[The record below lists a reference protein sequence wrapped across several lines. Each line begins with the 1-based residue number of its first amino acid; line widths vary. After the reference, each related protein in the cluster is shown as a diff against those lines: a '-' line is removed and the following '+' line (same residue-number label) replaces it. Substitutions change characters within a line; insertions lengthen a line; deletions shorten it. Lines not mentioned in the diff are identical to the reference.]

1 MDWSD
6 LIEMLRALIFGIAH
20 VTNGSIGVAVILV
33 TLAIRLA
40 LLPLTLRLARRAL
53 ARQRRMA
60 ELKPELERLQRRY
73 AKDPA
78 AQMRETAAFYRNRGM
93 SQVDSAGL
101 LGALA
106 QAPVFAALY
115 SALRKGL
122 GAGVRFLWIGDTS
135 LPSLGL
141 TLFMGGMAAASL
153 AAAPAAEPG
162 KTAPLFTLVLAAGF
176 TVWFLSSSSALFAL
190 SAGAGSAV
198 QAFQGLLLRR
208 EGAKAARER

>member
-1 MDWSD
+1 MHWSD
-6 LIEMLRALIFGIAH
+6 LIEMLRALVFGVAH

-78 AQMRETAAFYRNRGM
+78 AQMRETAAFFRNRGM
-93 SQVDSAGL
+93 SQVDSGAL

-115 SALRKGL
+115 STLRKGL

-135 LPSLGL
+135 LPNIAL
-141 TLFMGGMAAASL
+141 TLLVGALTAAGVAV
-153 AAAPAAEPG
+153 APTAEPG
-162 KTAPLFTLVLAAGF
+162 KAPLFTLILAAGF

-198 QAFQGLLLRR
+198 QAFQGWLLRR
-208 EGAKAARER
+208 EARPAAS